1 MPSPPT
7 ETDPF
12 VSTPTRNPT
21 PSDPS
26 TPGTTSR
33 KAKTIV
39 WVVLAAVVL
48 AGLIVGVV
56 AASGPRDAAPQGSG
70 QTASSGTGQSAPSE
84 ATPVMRPDS
93 RVLSKAPNEQ
103 AVLVE
108 FLDFECEGC
117 KAAYP
122 VAEELRAEYADTVT
136 FVHRYFPLPGHP
148 NSMTAAVAVEAAG
161 QQGQYEAMYQQMFD
175 TQEQWSHTT
184 EDRSPVFRG
193 YAEDLGLDMAAY
205 DAAVADPATR
215 DRIEADVADG
225 TALGVQ
231 GTPTFFLDGQMLTLN
246 TLEQFR
252 AEVDAAATTD

>member
-1 MPSPPT
+1 MTSPDPT
-7 ETDPF
+7 A
-12 VSTPTRNPT
+12 STP
-21 PSDPS
+21 
-26 TPGTTSR
+26 SR
-33 KAKTIV
+33 QRRAKIVV
-39 WVVLAAVVL
+39 WVLL
-48 AGLIVGVV
+48 GLVV
-56 AASGPRDAAPQGSG
+56 AAALIGYLVARG
-70 QTASSGTGQSAPSE
+70 TATAQQQDPNQSTAQSTGQSTGSAGQLVRE
-84 ATPVMRPDS
+84 NS
-93 RVLSKAPNEQ
+93 RVLSQAPNEK

-122 VAEELRAEYADTVT
+122 VVEELRAEYADTVT